1 MAVPKRKTTRS
12 RRDMRRAHHDK
23 VTPPNVIPCPNCGEM
38 SLPHRVCPECGHYKG
53 REIVARGEAEQAGDK
68 TEAS

>member
-23 VTPPNVIPCPNCGEM
+23 VTAPNVIPCPNCGDM
-38 SLPHRVCPECGHYKG
+38 MLPHRVCPACGHYKG
-53 REIVARGEAEQAGDK
+53 RRIVKKEEAAQTGSE
-68 TEAS
+68 TSAS